1 MSIWKTFRYS
11 FFHFLIAF
19 MLFSMSFL
27 RKPNGGQWMLI
38 FMVLIG
44 HRVFFRGIY
53 ASPENKQSERGS
65 TAQQVSLFHHVP
77 NWDDTYPVCL
87 FSITHESFD
96 IKLFF
101 CCLKKS
107 ETRGDFAASY

>member
-1 MSIWKTFRYS
+1 MLRWKTFRYS
-11 FFHFLIAF
+11 LFHFLIVF
-19 MLFSMSFL
+19 
-27 RKPNGGQWMLI
+27 I
-38 FMVLIG
+38 FFNVVFEKAKWRTVDAHIYG
-44 HRVFFRGIY
+44 AHWHRVFFRGIY

-65 TAQQVSLFHHVP
+65 KAQEVSLFHHVP
-77 NWDDTYPVCL
+77 NCDDTHPVCL
-87 FSITHESFD
+87 FSTTHESFD

>member
-1 MSIWKTFRYS
+1 MEDVSLFILS
-11 FFHFLIAF
+11 LSHCIHAFFNV
-19 MLFSMSFL
+19 LFEKAKW
-27 RKPNGGQWMLI
+27 RTVDAHIYGAHW
-38 FMVLIG
+38 